1 MLTVGLQGII
11 HDSGGWMCGSMDATN
26 SDGSGGGSDDC
37 LHWQEKVWES
47 VECVQE
53 R

>member
-11 HDSGGWMCGSMDATN
+11 HDSGGWMCGSMDTTN
-26 SDGSGGGSDDC
+26 DSDGSGGGSDD
-37 LHWQEKVWES
+37 WQEKVWES